1 MLVLSRRESDKIL
14 FPSLGISVEVLRI
27 QGNKA
32 RLGVEAPDDVP
43 ILRHEI
49 ADLKNFEFNPEKQ
62 KDSDRLRQLVLA
74 IRMRLDSAAVGLN
87 ELHRTVDEKSTADAQ
102 QLIEDLFSELSG
114 LEREANRILEDSGLS
129 VNDTPQA
136 LLVEDSAT
144 ERTLL
149 EAYLDLTGFQV
160 TTANDGQD
168 ALDFLSLHAP
178 PDIILLDMNMPRM
191 DGVTFVRNLR
201 SDPKLCSMP
210 VFALTGMD
218 RDQVDLPSGE
228 KGVERWYQKPVD
240 PKSLVADVAEHLL
253 GRPLMIA

>member
-1 MLVLSRRESDKIL
+1 
-14 FPSLGISVEVLRI
+14 
-27 QGNKA
+27 
-32 RLGVEAPDDVP
+32 
-43 ILRHEI
+43 
-49 ADLKNFEFNPEKQ
+49 DLKNVEFNPEKQ

-240 PKSLVADVAEHLL
+240 PKLLVADVAEHLL